1 MGLGRLSLRVK
12 LVSEDKKVF
21 SSNELF
27 KSHAKAG
34 TPEANYDFILCFKN
48 IQY

>member
-1 MGLGRLSLRVK
+1 VP
-12 LVSEDKKVF
+12 EDKKVS

-34 TPEANYDFILCFKN
+34 TLEANYNFILCFKI